1 LIEQPEIDKERSGL
15 FGTCVGG
22 AFVLMAAADESI
34 RDRVGFVGTFAPFSS
49 MWTLAEDVSSS
60 SRELDGERIPWQVD
74 QLTRAVY
81 ARTLTGAL
89 PPEEAAFLRAKE
101 SGQAE
106 ESANRELSEQG
117 LLVER
122 LLTPLTVEESRS
134 ALRRLPPEMQQRLT
148 AMSPIVYI
156 SDIRAPLVII
166 SHDRDDEVIP
176 VGESRRLYR
185 ALDERAGVRYTEFA
199 MFQHAD
205 PTKRKLSP
213 IQLVR
218 QLGKFFA
225 CLYPMFRRSLGD

>member
-1 LIEQPEIDKERSGL
+1 
-15 FGTCVGG
+15 
-22 AFVLMAAADESI
+22 
-34 RDRVGFVGTFAPFSS
+34 
-49 MWTLAEDVSSS
+49 MWTLAEVVASS

-106 ESANRELSEQG
+106 ESANRALSEQG
-117 LLVER
+117 LLVEQ

-134 ALRRLPPEMQQRLT
+134 ALRRLPTEMQQRLT

-225 CLYPMFRRSLGD
+225 CLYPMFRRSLDD